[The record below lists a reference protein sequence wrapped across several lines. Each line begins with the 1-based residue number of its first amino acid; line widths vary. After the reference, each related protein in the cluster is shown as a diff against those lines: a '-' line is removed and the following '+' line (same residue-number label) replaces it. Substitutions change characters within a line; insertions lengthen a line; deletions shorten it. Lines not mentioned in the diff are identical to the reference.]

1 MLKGLIKLS
10 LLVALVVG
18 IVLMVQQVGPLNPD
32 TRVMLKYIGLGAL
45 GLAALGIVSVTILG
59 LTAIIMGI
67 SFAKGAGFWAGRRER
82 HGAGVVGETVGAAL
96 KGALGGLSEAGTSS
110 SRKAEISVDKYD
122 WAAFKI
128 KTLSGD
134 LTLAGHDQPGAKAT
148 VELLEKTEGDA
159 EAYFEDGEIKVR
171 TRSGA
176 KALIGDATVFL
187 PAKLSSI
194 SAESVNG
201 DIVISDFVTD
211 GSAHFKGV
219 NGDIS
224 VSSLENS
231 GEAMVK
237 TVSGDALIKDSQ
249 FNVLVVQSIS
259 GDVDLQELTA
269 ESVRV
274 KTVSGDI
281 SHAGNSFKSEVYV
294 SVSGTV
300 KK

>member
-1 MLKGLIKLS
+1 MLKGLIKLC
-10 LLVALVVG
+10 LLVALVIGV
-18 IVLMVQQVGPLNPD
+18 VLMMQHVGPLNPD
-32 TRVMLKYIGLGAL
+32 TRVMLKYVGLGAL
-45 GLAALGIVSVTILG
+45 GLAALGIISVTILG

-82 HGAGVVGETVGAAL
+82 GAGVVGETVGAAL

-110 SRKAEISVDKYD
+110 SRKVEISIDKYD

-134 LTLAGHDQPGAKAT
+134 LTLAGHEGPGAKAT
-148 VELLEKTEGDA
+148 VELLEKEEGDA
-159 EAYFEDGEIKVR
+159 EAYFEDGEIKVK
-171 TRSGA
+171 TKSGK

-237 TVSGDALIKDSQ
+237 TVSGGALIKDSQ

-281 SHAGNSFKSEVYV
+281 SHAGSSFKHEVYV

>member
-1 MLKGLIKLS
+1 MLKGLIKLAF
-10 LLVALVVG
+10 LTALVVG
-18 IVLMVQQVGPLNPD
+18 IVLMMQYVGPLSPD
-32 TRVMLKYIGLGAL
+32 TRAVLKYLGLGAL

-82 HGAGVVGETVGAAL
+82 AGGFVAETVGSAL
-96 KGALGGLSEAGTSS
+96 KGALGGLGEAGASS
-110 SRKAEISVDKYD
+110 SRKVQISADKYD

-128 KTLSGD
+128 KTLNGD
-134 LTLAGHDQPGAKAT
+134 LTLAGHDQPGATAT

-159 EAYFEDGEIKVR
+159 EAWFEDGEIKVK
-171 TRSGA
+171 TKSGA

-187 PAKLSSI
+187 PAKLSSV

-224 VSSLENS
+224 VSSLKNS

-237 TVSGDALIKDSQ
+237 TVSGDVQIKDSQ
-249 FNVLVVQSIS
+249 FNVLTAQSIS
-259 GDVDLQELTA
+259 GDVSLKDSAAGSALI
-269 ESVRV
+269 

-281 SHAGNSFKSEVYV
+281 DYAGSDIKSPNIKT
-294 SVSGTV
+294 VSGSV